1 MLDIFVHRN
10 IFRAYRLDGRSHA
23 GKHTQSA
30 RLPERL
36 RIMVKNIEDMQQF
49 GKDNMDATMKSF
61 GSLSKSMQA
70 IAVEVADYSKK
81 MFENSTAA
89 TEKLIGAKSLEK
101 AVEVQSDY
109 VKSSYESF
117 VAEATKLGELYA
129 DLAREVYK
137 PFESQFG
144 KVVTAK

>member
-1 MLDIFVHRN
+1 
-10 IFRAYRLDGRSHA
+10 
-23 GKHTQSA
+23 
-30 RLPERL
+30 
-36 RIMVKNIEDMQQF
+36 MVKNIDEMQQF

-61 GSLSKSMQA
+61 GVLSKSMQA

-81 MFENSTAA
+81 VFEQGTAA
-89 TEKLIGAKSLEK
+89 AEKLIGAKSLDK

-109 VKSSYESF
+109 VKASYEGL
-117 VAEATKLGELYA
+117 VAEATKLGELYTA
-129 DLAREVYK
+129 LAKEAYK